1 MMITIN
7 INNDEKL
14 IISLCYKYEFIGLT
28 YTPSSNKLLYLRKDY
43 YFTTKL
49 LMTDH
54 LFWYLVFSSIEY
66 GVMRLELMSKLVGL
80 RLVSCKYFPALSMKY
95 RLQES

>member
-1 MMITIN
+1 MITIN

-54 LFWYLVFSSIEY
+54 LF
-66 GVMRLELMSKLVGL
+66 
-80 RLVSCKYFPALSMKY
+80 
-95 RLQES
+95 